1 MSVHYKFKSS
11 LDFDT
16 VTFDGLHI
24 SVGELKKNILQ
35 QKKIGKAADF
45 DLQITNAQTKEVYTS
60 DDYLIPKNTSV
71 IVARVPVT
79 TTGRKNCSR
88 ERNRDGEHSV
98 PDTSSPGR
106 NYEKLAKTAD
116 LANSSASEDDKIK
129 AMMSQSSQEYDP
141 SKYVKSRSMTGPLP
155 PNYTCFRCGKSGHWI
170 KNCPTNNIEVK
181 RSTGIPRSFMVT
193 VDGPDHKGALL
204 TSTGEFAVPLID
216 HEAYKEVKKEKPP
229 FVREP
234 TPEPVQEPQLP
245 DELLCMICHDLL
257 QDAVLIPCCGN
268 SFCDECVRQALLD
281 SEQHECPVCH
291 ETDISP
297 NNLIPNRFL
306 RTAVL
311 NFKNETGYT
320 RIRRGQLS
328 AASASA
334 AEAAATGAT
343 STSAASSPR
352 IAGGEEGSV
361 TPPPTQS
368 DEQDADKKSSPAKKA
383 PASLTEEKT
392 AREGADDGTSLE
404 VAGATSV
411 DDTSRS
417 PGIGTPSENPPGT
430 PLADENPD
438 EPAGPSLDE
447 ALTMSPQHRSHDE
460 NSPPSRTHHTGGSPS
475 SLGNGEESVCAIAT
489 ITTRV
494 PSYTGPITMPGRS
507 NRDASMDHP
516 RVPSG
521 RGSLHRSSRHGGD
534 YGHHRSRHDYGP
546 GGSLRSGGDYRS
558 GGYPPYSGSGGGMSG
573 GSSGGN
579 YPPPP
584 LHLPPPPQGHHMA
597 PPNLP
602 PPPFPGQAPPP
613 PGLTGMNVAP
623 PHFPVPSAAG
633 YMPPAKPFGPGDDY
647 HNRRRSY
654 TPRSQSRSYSRSR
667 SRSRSPVRHR
677 RSRSP
682 RSPRGGEG
690 RRRAGSK
697 SPHGRRSRSGSY
709 RSRSRSP
716 SRSTR
721 RSRHHYHGG
730 GSGRAYRR
738 SRTPRSP
745 RSYHHHPLP
754 PPPPHH
760 LTGPPPHSYRG
771 RSPSFRGARRG
782 FYGGPS
788 GGYQHH
794 PGYPHHPSEHMV
806 PPVEFDGRG
815 GHYYPP
821 HHHRDGIGA
830 AYRGYPP
837 GYPPGAPPPPPHRG
851 DSRGSDRYEGGGP
864 PGPMGVPSRAYHG
877 DPGSRRERPRG
888 DCPPPPEAV
897 SERSPKGSRES
908 RSREHRRHGEAITTP
923 LVVSREGT
931 EGKEGTR
938 LEAEGPVKSRKRSK
952 DKEEKLLRHK
962 HHHKSKESRKE
973 SKERAAGIQEG
984 AVKKASKASAVAPPE
999 GEKQAAE
1006 TKAEESPAST
1016 KEMAKMS
1023 QEVTKAE
1030 GEETLSEG
1038 AAAAVKERKHK
1049 HKKKLKQE
1057 EALKK
1062 MAAKIAARTSD
1073 ESSQQ
1078 LPGAD
1083 DEPLKRKKKKKKL
1096 REARLLT
1103 KSLLL
1108 TPPMDLSREQSM
1120 VAFLT
1125 AELEQGVPDA
1135 ARLSKIEEQL
1145 ELAKKKLLSD
1155 EREEAKGEVATAE
1168 ETRRHVK
1175 ATQDTVDTIWDKTE
1189 LEPEQ
1194 KEGTAPKE
1202 EENVLQV
1209 EVPELSKWEREEL
1222 EGEES
1227 PLPPSEPL
1235 EEAKETKPMVSSEV
1249 LQRAENVLLHKPR
1262 KKAMV
1267 AVAAATA
1274 ALARPAT
1281 ASEPKKLPS
1290 KVASPD
1296 NSQPVA
1302 ADESSQS
1309 SVREVK
1315 EGWRDPSVPL
1325 RLRDRLDGT
1334 LQVTIT
1340 STEKERRSVT
1350 TSDKEQRGSSSEGT
1364 QQTKRVKLDR
1374 SKFGEKRSRGEGGEA
1389 SDSAKPLKSSSRRDD
1404 RGGGRLDD
1412 RASLDHD
1419 RRLPPEDVRSRLEDR
1434 RALEAAGHSRVL
1446 LPGRS
1451 DRDLSRSSRSGRP
1464 REKELPH
1471 RSSSRDMHP
1480 DERRR
1485 HKEERYYA
1493 AMMEERARRAYEEAH
1508 YKRMEV
1514 EMSHSRRKAPDEHR
1528 SRHAAEDAERLRMHE
1543 RCVDAPRL
1551 RSKSA
1556 DRGNAEDPHRS
1567 RRGDWSAEQMAAGG
1581 SLSVV
1586 SQPSQRS
1593 RSKDKSEKERQRHHK
1608 DKSSHV
1614 AVSSA
1619 ATLSAAGGS
1628 VASGQESRAP
1638 PSTTSKQPE
1647 KKVSPTLASLESA
1660 LRHRKESTQD
1670 ESRFEP
1676 DYDEMIEDEPGSSG
1690 TTDPA
1695 LLQGSRSGSSK
1706 RRAVTVVE
1714 TLASKKSRLAEEE
1727 ALAPAKSSA
1736 SPAAS
1741 TAPAASAVVA
1751 AAALVPPVSADDRS
1765 SSSSSDSS
1773 DEGATS
1779 HKKHKKKHKKHKKH
1793 KHKHKKKKKS
1803 KKADKSD

>member
-1 MSVHYKFKSS
+1 M
-11 LDFDT
+11 
-16 VTFDGLHI
+16 
-24 SVGELKKNILQ
+24 
-35 QKKIGKAADF
+35 
-45 DLQITNAQTKEVYTS
+45 
-60 DDYLIPKNTSV
+60 
-71 IVARVPVT
+71 
-79 TTGRKNCSR
+79 
-88 ERNRDGEHSV
+88 
-98 PDTSSPGR
+98 
-106 NYEKLAKTAD
+106 
-116 LANSSASEDDKIK
+116 
-129 AMMSQSSQEYDP
+129 
-141 SKYVKSRSMTGPLP
+141 
-155 PNYTCFRCGKSGHWI
+155 
-170 KNCPTNNIEVK
+170 
-181 RSTGIPRSFMVT
+181 
-193 VDGPDHKGALL
+193 
-204 TSTGEFAVPLID
+204 
-216 HEAYKEVKKEKPP
+216 
-229 FVREP
+229 
-234 TPEPVQEPQLP
+234 
-245 DELLCMICHDLL
+245 
-257 QDAVLIPCCGN
+257 
-268 SFCDECVRQALLD
+268 
-281 SEQHECPVCH
+281 
-291 ETDISP
+291 
-297 NNLIPNRFL
+297 
-306 RTAVL
+306 
-311 NFKNETGYT
+311 
-320 RIRRGQLS
+320 
-328 AASASA
+328 
-334 AEAAATGAT
+334 
-343 STSAASSPR
+343 
-352 IAGGEEGSV
+352 
-361 TPPPTQS
+361 
-368 DEQDADKKSSPAKKA
+368 
-383 PASLTEEKT
+383 
-392 AREGADDGTSLE
+392 
-404 VAGATSV
+404 
-411 DDTSRS
+411 
-417 PGIGTPSENPPGT
+417 
-430 PLADENPD
+430 
-438 EPAGPSLDE
+438 
-447 ALTMSPQHRSHDE
+447 
-460 NSPPSRTHHTGGSPS
+460 
-475 SLGNGEESVCAIAT
+475 
-489 ITTRV
+489 
-494 PSYTGPITMPGRS
+494 
-507 NRDASMDHP
+507 
-516 RVPSG
+516 
-521 RGSLHRSSRHGGD
+521 
-534 YGHHRSRHDYGP
+534 
-546 GGSLRSGGDYRS
+546 
-558 GGYPPYSGSGGGMSG
+558 
-573 GSSGGN
+573 
-579 YPPPP
+579 
-584 LHLPPPPQGHHMA
+584 
-597 PPNLP
+597 
-602 PPPFPGQAPPP
+602 
-613 PGLTGMNVAP
+613 
-623 PHFPVPSAAG
+623 
-633 YMPPAKPFGPGDDY
+633 
-647 HNRRRSY
+647 
-654 TPRSQSRSYSRSR
+654 
-667 SRSRSPVRHR
+667 
-677 RSRSP
+677 
-682 RSPRGGEG
+682 
-690 RRRAGSK
+690 
-697 SPHGRRSRSGSY
+697 
-709 RSRSRSP
+709 
-716 SRSTR
+716 
-721 RSRHHYHGG
+721 
-730 GSGRAYRR
+730 
-738 SRTPRSP
+738 
-745 RSYHHHPLP
+745 
-754 PPPPHH
+754 
-760 LTGPPPHSYRG
+760 
-771 RSPSFRGARRG
+771 
-782 FYGGPS
+782 
-788 GGYQHH
+788 
-794 PGYPHHPSEHMV
+794 
-806 PPVEFDGRG
+806 
-815 GHYYPP
+815 
-821 HHHRDGIGA
+821 
-830 AYRGYPP
+830 
-837 GYPPGAPPPPPHRG
+837 
-851 DSRGSDRYEGGGP
+851 
-864 PGPMGVPSRAYHG
+864 
-877 DPGSRRERPRG
+877 
-888 DCPPPPEAV
+888 
-897 SERSPKGSRES
+897 
-908 RSREHRRHGEAITTP
+908 
-923 LVVSREGT
+923 VVSREGT
-931 EGKEGTR
+931 EGKEGAR

-973 SKERAAGIQEG
+973 SKERPAGIQEG
-984 AVKKASKASAVAPPE
+984 AVKKTSKASTAAPPE
-999 GEKQAAE
+999 GEKQAVE

-1016 KEMAKMS
+1016 KEMTKMS
-1023 QEVTKAE
+1023 REVTKAE

-1062 MAAKIAARTSD
+1062 MAAKMAARTSD

-1108 TPPMDLSREQSM
+1108 TPPDLSREQSM

-1155 EREEAKGEVATAE
+1155 EREEAKGEVAMPE
-1168 ETRRHVK
+1168 ETRRHAK

-1227 PLPPSEPL
+1227 PLPPSEPV

-1302 ADESSQS
+1302 ADESSSQS

-1389 SDSAKPLKSSSRRDD
+1389 SDSAKPLKSSSRRND

-1412 RASLDHD
+1412 RAPLDHD

-1446 LPGRS
+1446 PPGRS

-1493 AMMEERARRAYEEAH
+1493 AVMEERARRAYEEAH

-1543 RCVDAPRL
+1543 RCADAPRL

-1567 RRGDWSAEQMAAGG
+1567 RRGDWSAEQTAAEG

-1608 DKSSHV
+1608 EKSSHV

-1619 ATLSAAGGS
+1619 TTLSAAGGS
-1628 VASGQESRAP
+1628 VAGGQESRAP
-1638 PSTTSKQPE
+1638 PSTTSKQSE

-1676 DYDEMIEDEPGSSG
+1676 DYDEMIEDEPGTSG
-1690 TTDPA
+1690 ATDPA
-1695 LLQGSRSGSSK
+1695 LLQGSRSGSTK

-1714 TLASKKSRLAEEE
+1714 TLAGKKSRLAEEE

-1751 AAALVPPVSADDRS
+1751 QAALVPPVSADDRS

-1773 DEGATS
+1773 DEGVTS